1 VVICWCGGGGSPLPS
16 TPYRLPGLARTAL
29 KLVDLLGYPQV
40 DVLGISW
47 GGALAQQ
54 IARAG
59 RSRCRRLVLVATG
72 TGALMVPGKPWVLLR
87 LATARRY
94 RDAHY
99 LRRIA
104 PDLYGGSVRTD
115 PQLAAR
121 ILRDHSRT
129 GPAIGYL
136 VQLLAT
142 TGWTSLLFLPF
153 LQQPTLVLAGDDD
166 PIIPLVNGHLL
177 ETLIPCAQLHVYRGG
192 HLELAA
198 DPERVVPIIEE
209 FLHGDPTD
217 PVAPQP
223 QEGRS

>member
-87 LATARRY
+87 LATPRRY

-99 LRRIA
+99 LLRVA
-104 PDLYGGSVRTD
+104 ADLYGDSARTD
-115 PQLAAR
+115 PQLATR
-121 ILRDHSRT
+121 ILHDHSRT

-136 VQLLAT
+136 CQLLAT
-142 TGWTSLLFLPF
+142 AGWTSLPLLR
-153 LQQPTLVLAGDDD
+153 QPTPVLAGDDD

-177 ETLIPCAQLHVYRGG
+177 KTLNPRAQLHVYRGG

-198 DPERVVPIIEE
+198 DPQRLMPIIEE
-209 FLHGDPTD
+209 FLHGDPL
-217 PVAPQP
+217 APLRHTP
-223 QEGRS
+223 TKDDHDE